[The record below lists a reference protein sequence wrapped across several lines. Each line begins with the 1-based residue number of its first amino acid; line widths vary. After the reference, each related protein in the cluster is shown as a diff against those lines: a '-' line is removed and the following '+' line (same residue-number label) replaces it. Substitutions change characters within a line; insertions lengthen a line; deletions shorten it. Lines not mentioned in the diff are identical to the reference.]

1 MSCNPIVRGVILL
14 RPTGAMRPS
23 GAVIAI
29 LPRIAI
35 QAEMTQRKRKLIG
48 TIALLAL
55 IVVYALLALA
65 VAIVL
70 QVRDANKVAEL
81 IYYVVAGLLWVVP
94 AAWLISWMQKPDA

>member
-1 MSCNPIVRGVILL
+1 
-14 RPTGAMRPS
+14 
-23 GAVIAI
+23 
-29 LPRIAI
+29 
-35 QAEMTQRKRKLIG
+35 MTQRKRKLIG

-70 QVRDANKVAEL
+70 QVRDANKIAEL

-94 AAWLISWMQKPDA
+94 AAWLISWMQRPDA